1 MKNLKRVKIIDKS
14 RGIVFFSVGKRFFR
28 LEDNSYFRHYRV
40 KTGWTLMELVTTDY
54 YEEENLT
61 KKDVIERNYDAMMMD
76 IYKTKMD
83 ALLVFENDK
92 LDMSQYI

>member
-40 KTGWTLMELVTTDY
+40 KTGWTLMELVNTDFY
-54 YEEENLT
+54 EENLT
-61 KKDVIERNYDAMMMD
+61 DKDIIERNFDAMMMD